1 MQTLLEEI
9 DFLRRAHDQEIKDL
23 QAIAAR
29 DTTSENREFFR
40 NELANAIRDIRAE
53 YDAVSILFEFQKDE
67 GKSSSKRVTS
77 TCVILMACYDDKS
90 TSE

>member
-53 YDAVSILFEFQKDE
+53 YDAVSILFEHFRKMRGRAAQKE
-67 GKSSSKRVTS
+67 
-77 TCVILMACYDDKS
+77 
-90 TSE
+90 